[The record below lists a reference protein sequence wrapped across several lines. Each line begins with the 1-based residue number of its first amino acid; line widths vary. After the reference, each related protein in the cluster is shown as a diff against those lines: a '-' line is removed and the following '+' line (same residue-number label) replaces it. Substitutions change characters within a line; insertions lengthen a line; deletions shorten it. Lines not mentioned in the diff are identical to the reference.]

1 MRKSLIIACFVAFFG
16 VVLNPCRAQDPF
28 GGNFREFAR
37 LTIEDGLSSNN
48 IYDVCT
54 DRSGCIWMATTVG
67 LARYDGMSVSKWF
80 KEDLTVRSNYV
91 NYVYCDSRNRL
102 WIGTDNGIAIRDNE
116 SGKFTN
122 LEVLTGMNIER
133 ETAWFYEDTGGTM
146 WISFKRNGIV
156 AVDMDSFSVKRYFYD
171 TFSGRETYI
180 SRIWFQPEEGLF
192 LVTLY
197 EQGLYEADLEK
208 ETLEPFRRS
217 EDGRECFAGKNIKGI
232 IRTEDG
238 SFFLSCTDGTLWNL
252 EPGAHTCRQLTH
264 SIPPE
269 VRETRRIQLVAPG
282 MLAVATS
289 NGLYFYD
296 LHSDRLFSDSDI
308 RHYTAALRGK
318 SVHCMI
324 GNLEDGL
331 ILGFHLRGLA
341 IQQDLGFRF
350 STVRL
355 NAKEVSGFAEY
366 NDTSLWVSTRQN
378 GLYLYNPG
386 TGHIR
391 HLEDLPVPNQ
401 LEGIAMG
408 EGYLWTW
415 SESGVYRIHP
425 EDLSVSSY
433 REGGSDVLSLL
444 SAPGSRISL
453 LTREGVSRYQEEKD
467 CFVEVPALHGHHIDG
482 MAAAMDGKL
491 ILHSNSRG
499 LLYDTGHAIRKAGPQ
514 IPSNPSSQNL
524 ADVICEDPLGRIW
537 ISPQS
542 QGVYIVRGKDV
553 KQLTSRSGLYSEMVS
568 NLVSDN
574 EGNLYISTDRSL
586 SLLTGGGQLFTV
598 TKSDGLLNFGFTR
611 NANLCTA
618 RGDIYLGSRDGFLRI
633 PPLRSSLPAP
643 SRSLGQ
649 VRSKGETVPVKNGRI
664 NLAWNQNTFEVEA
677 GLIDPHHLKSGQ
689 ALYCL
694 EGYDETW
701 LPANSEGRLSFV
713 RIPAGKYRLMAYG
726 NEKPLLEVR
735 VRPHPLRSPLA
746 ILLYLALGISLAGL
760 FISYVLTSEKR
771 KREANYMQMKI
782 DLHKDK
788 MDFFMGIAH
797 EIKTPLTLITTPL
810 NHILSQPDLDEET
823 RFDLQVIDKNASYLT
838 KLVKELME
846 LSRIEDKKYLVN
858 CTQIDLGD
866 LLRNIEASFSEQ
878 TAPLGFRLDLPEEP
892 LWVMA
897 DKAATMKICNNLML
911 NAVKHAK
918 RLLEVGVS
926 CLDGNALVT
935 FRNDGPVI
943 PVDMREKIFE
953 TFTQYKYTETPQQE
967 SDGFGIGLSVARA
980 LATLQGGSLVLSERT
995 DLNEFVLSLP
1005 LAEVLPASPAE
1016 EPDETDAAGKKTILV
1031 VEDHADLLSYLEK
1044 TFSPRFHIL
1053 KASNGEEAFRII
1065 CSKENIDLVV
1075 TDIRMGVMN
1084 GIELCRAI
1092 KNDITYSHIP
1102 VLILSANLT
1111 PEMRI
1116 TALEEG
1122 ADAMV
1127 EKPFSVEEL
1136 LSAIDNIFASRRRLL
1151 QQAAAHRPVS
1161 ENAPAGRSFRE
1172 AVFLENLDKAISE
1185 NMTDPEFSVE
1195 TLADEL
1201 GMSQSSLNR
1210 KIRDIFRTTTNA
1222 FIRDRRLE
1230 KAESLLKT
1238 TSLQINEICY
1248 KVGFQTPSYFIK
1260 CFRTKYGC
1268 SPNEYAKARPA
1279 TH

>member
-54 DRSGCIWMATTVG
+54 DRSGCIWMATTMG

-80 KEDLTVRSNYV
+80 KEDLSVRSNYI
-91 NYVYCDSRNRL
+91 NYVYCDSEDRI
-102 WIGTDNGIAIRDNE
+102 WIGTENGIAIRDNA
-116 SGKFTN
+116 SGKFTS
-122 LEVLTGMNIER
+122 LEMLTGISIEQ
-133 ETAWFYEDTGGTM
+133 ETAWFHEDNEGTM
-146 WISFKRNGIV
+146 WISFKRNGIL
-156 AVDMDSFSVKRYFYD
+156 AVNMETFSVKRYYYD
-171 TFSGRETYI
+171 SLNDSGTYI
-180 SRIWFQPEEGLF
+180 SRMWFQPEEGLY
-192 LVTLY
+192 LVALY
-197 EQGLYEADLEK
+197 EKGLYYADLEK
-208 ETLEPFRRS
+208 ETLEPFCDES
-217 EDGRECFAGKNIKGI
+217 DGTQPLSGKNIKGI
-232 IRTEDG
+232 IRSDDG
-238 SFFLSCTDGTLWNL
+238 LFYFSCTDGTLWSL
-252 EPGAHTCRQLTH
+252 DPAARRCRPLLPG
-264 SIPPE
+264 IPPE
-269 VRETRRIQLVAPG
+269 VRETRRIQMVAPG
-282 MLAVATS
+282 LLAIATS
-289 NGLYFYD
+289 NGLFFYD
-296 LHSDRLFSDSDI
+296 LGKEQLFSDRDI
-308 RHYTAALRGK
+308 RHYLPALRGK
-318 SVHCMI
+318 TLHCMT

-331 ILGFHLRGLA
+331 ILGFHGRGLA
-341 IQQDLGFRF
+341 IQQDPGFKF

-366 NDTSLWVSTRQN
+366 NDTTLWISTRQD
-378 GLYLYNPG
+378 GLYAYNPV
-386 TGHIR
+386 TGNVR
-391 HLEDLPVPNQ
+391 HLEDLPLPSS
-401 LEGIAMG
+401 LEGVAMDK
-408 EGYLWTW
+408 GYLWTW

-425 EDLSVSSY
+425 ENLSVSSY
-433 REGGSDVLSLL
+433 QEGGAGIRSLL
-444 SAPGSRISL
+444 AAPEGCITL
-453 LTREGVSRYQEEKD
+453 LTREGVSRYDYGKD
-467 CFVEVPALHGHHIDG
+467 SFESIPSLSGAHVDG
-482 MAAAMDGKL
+482 MAVSASGDL
-491 ILHSNSRG
+491 IIHSESRG
-499 LLYDTGHAIRKAGPQ
+499 LLYDNGRSIRKAGRQ
-514 IPSNPSSQNL
+514 LPSLSSSQNL
-524 ADVICEDPLGRIW
+524 TDVICEDPQGRIW
-537 ISPQS
+537 ISPQA
-542 QGVYIVRGKDV
+542 QGVYIVRGKEI
-553 KQLTSRSGLYSEMVS
+553 KRLTERSGLYSEMVS
-568 NLVSDN
+568 NLISDRD
-574 EGNLYISTDRSL
+574 GNLFIATDRSL
-586 SLLTGGGQLFTV
+586 SLLTTSGKLFHM
-598 TKSDGLLNFGFTR
+598 TKSDGLLNFGFSR
-611 NANLCTA
+611 GANLCTA
-618 RGDIYLGSRDGFLRI
+618 RGDTYLGSRDGFIRI
-633 PPLRSSLPAP
+633 PPLRTSLPSP
-643 SRSLGQ
+643 GLSIGN
-649 VRSKGETVPVKNGRI
+649 VRCKGETLRPKNGQL
-664 NLAWNQNTFEVEA
+664 NLTHRQNTFEVETA
-677 GLIDPHHLKSGQ
+677 LIDPHHLKSGQ

-701 LPANSEGRLSFV
+701 LPANSEGWLSFV

-726 NEKPLLEVR
+726 KDKPLLEVH
-735 VRPHPLRSPLA
+735 VRPHPLRAPLA
-746 ILLYLALGISLAGL
+746 ILLYLALGIGLAGL

-782 DLHKDK
+782 DLHKEK

-810 NHILSQPDLDEET
+810 NHILSQPDLSEET

-858 CTQIDLGD
+858 CSQVDLGD

-878 TAPLGFRLDLPEEP
+878 VAPLGFRLDLPEEP
-892 LWVMA
+892 LWVIA
-897 DKAATMKICNNLML
+897 DKAATMKVCNNLML
-911 NAVKHAK
+911 NAVKHARK
-918 RLLEVGVS
+918 LLKVS
-926 CLDGNALVT
+926 VSRLDGNALVT
-935 FRNDGPVI
+935 FQNDGPVI

-1005 LAEVLPASPAE
+1005 LAEVLPASQAE

-1151 QQAAAHRPVS
+1151 EQAAAHRPVS
-1161 ENAPAGRSFRE
+1161 EKAPAGRSFRE

-1279 TH
+1279 TR

>member
-1 MRKSLIIACFVAFFG
+1 MRNCPIISCFVAFFCLAALP
-16 VVLNPCRAQDPF
+16 VRAQDPF
-28 GGNFREFAR
+28 GRDFREFAR
-37 LTIEDGLSSNN
+37 LTIEDGMSSNN
-48 IYDVCT
+48 VYDVCT
-54 DRSGCIWMATTVG
+54 DASGCIWMATTVG

-91 NYVYCDSRNRL
+91 NYVYCDSRNRI
-102 WIGTDNGIAIRDNE
+102 WIGTDNGVAIRDNE
-116 SGKFTN
+116 SGIFTN

-133 ETAWFYEDTGGTM
+133 ETAWFHEDSEGTM
-146 WISFKRNGIV
+146 WVSFKRNGIL
-156 AVDMDSFSVKRYFYD
+156 AVDMDDFSVKRYFYD
-171 TFSGRETYI
+171 TLNDTGTYI
-180 SRIWFQPEEGLF
+180 SRIWFQPEEGLY
-192 LVTLY
+192 LVALF
-197 EQGLYEADLEK
+197 EKGLYYADLEK
-208 ETLEPFRRS
+208 ETLEPFRLSSDGS
-217 EDGRECFAGKNIKGI
+217 ECLAGKNIKGI
-232 IRTEDG
+232 IRTD
-238 SFFLSCTDGTLWNL
+238 SKDFFLSCADGTLWTLN
-252 EPGAHTCRQLTH
+252 PRAHTCSQLPL

-269 VRETRRIQLVAPG
+269 VRETRRIQMVAPG
-282 MLAVATS
+282 FLAIATS
-289 NGLYFYD
+289 NGLYIYD
-296 LHSDRLFSDSDI
+296 LEKNQLISDRDI
-308 RHYTAALRGK
+308 RHYTPALRGK
-318 SVHCMI
+318 SIHCMT

-341 IQQDLGFRF
+341 IQQDPGFRF

-355 NAKEVSGFAEY
+355 NAKEVSGFAEC
-366 NDTSLWVSTRQN
+366 NDTTLWVSTRQD
-378 GLYLYNPG
+378 GLYVYNPL
-386 TGHIR
+386 TGNIR
-391 HLEDLPVPNQ
+391 RMDDMPVPNH
-401 LEGIAMG
+401 LDGITMG

-425 EDLSVSSY
+425 EDLSVASY
-433 REGGSDVLSLL
+433 QEGGSYNRALL
-444 SAPGSRISL
+444 AAPAGHITL
-453 LTREGVSRYQEEKD
+453 LTREGVSRYREEKD
-467 CFVEVPALHGHHIDG
+467 CFETVQSLSGQRIDG
-482 MAAAMDGKL
+482 MAATLDGKL
-491 ILHSNSRG
+491 ILHSESRG
-499 LLYDTGHAIRKAGPQ
+499 LLYDTGSAIRKAGPQ

-553 KQLTSRSGLYSEMVS
+553 EQLTSRSGLYSEMVS

-586 SLLTGGGQLFTV
+586 SLLTDGGQLFTV

-618 RGDIYLGSRDGFLRI
+618 RGDIYIGSRDGFLRI

-649 VRSKGETVPVKNGRI
+649 VRSKGETIPVKNGRI

-677 GLIDPHHLKSGQ
+677 GLIDPRHLKSGQ

-694 EGYDETW
+694 EGYDDTW
-701 LPANSEGRLSFV
+701 MPANPEGRLSFV
-713 RIPAGKYRLMAYG
+713 RIPGGKYRLMAYG
-726 NEKPLLEVR
+726 DEEPLLEVR

-746 ILLYLALGISLAGL
+746 ILLYLLLGVSLGALV
-760 FISYVLTSEKR
+760 ISYVLRNEKR
-771 KREANYMQMKI
+771 KREANFLQMKI

-810 NHILSQPDLDEET
+810 NHVLSQPNLDEET
-823 RFDLQVIDKNASYLT
+823 RFDLQVIEKNASYLT

-858 CTQIDLGD
+858 CTQVELGD

-878 TAPLGFRLDLPEEP
+878 AASKGLSIDLPKEP
-892 LWVMA
+892 IWVMA
-897 DKAATMKICNNLML
+897 DKAATLKICNNLML

-918 RLLEVGVS
+918 ALLEVVVAGG
-926 CLDGNALVT
+926 DGNATVT
-935 FRNDGPVI
+935 FRNDGPII
-943 PVDMREKIFE
+943 PQDMREKVFE
-953 TFTQYKYTETPQQE
+953 TFTQYKFTDTPEQE
-967 SDGFGIGLSVARA
+967 NDGFGIGLSVARA
-980 LATLQGGSLVLSERT
+980 LATLQGGSLILSPRT
-995 DLNEFVLSLP
+995 DLNEFVLTLP
-1005 LAEVLPASPAE
+1005 LAEVLPAPPAE
-1016 EPDETDAAGKKTILV
+1016 EATDMDHSDKRTILL
-1031 VEDHADLLSYLEK
+1031 VENHADLLSYLEK

-1053 KASNGEEAFRII
+1053 KARNGEEAFRLI
-1065 CSKENIDLVV
+1065 CSKENIDLVI
-1075 TDIRMGVMN
+1075 TDIRMSVMN

-1102 VLILSANLT
+1102 VMILSANLT

-1122 ADAMV
+1122 ADAMI

-1136 LSAIDNIFASRRRLL
+1136 LSAIENIFAGRRRLL
-1151 QQAAAHRPVS
+1151 EQAAAHGPVS
-1161 ENAPAGRSFRE
+1161 GNTPAGRSYRE
-1172 AVFLENLDKAISE
+1172 AVFLESLDKAVTD
-1185 NMTDPEFSVE
+1185 NMTDPDFGVE
-1195 TLADEL
+1195 SLAAEL

-1210 KIRDIFRTTTNA
+1210 KIRDIFRTTTNG

-1230 KAESLLKT
+1230 KAEALLKT